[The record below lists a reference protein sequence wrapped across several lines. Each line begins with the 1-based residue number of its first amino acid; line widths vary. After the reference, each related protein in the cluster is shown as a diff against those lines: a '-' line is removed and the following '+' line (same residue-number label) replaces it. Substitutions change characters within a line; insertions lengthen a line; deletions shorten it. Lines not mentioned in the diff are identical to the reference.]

1 MDLHA
6 FIVILNNKNKKNMEI
21 AGKIKVLNETQ
32 NIGSNGFRKREVV
45 ITTDDQY
52 PQHVLIEFIQ
62 DKCDLLDKYAVGQDV
77 KISINIRGKEWINQ
91 EGVAKYFNAIQGWRI
106 ESLNSQKPIA
116 TVLPEVEPISFID
129 GDEEEVF
136 PF

>member
-1 MDLHA
+1 
-6 FIVILNNKNKKNMEI
+6 MEI